1 MANKISVNVSC
12 LRNIRYIS
20 RKRCLI
26 KRYGSIPTRFMEQKG
41 NMKLYSFDEVKGE
54 FLGKVGAAERDEQER
69 KVEEAPHAYRI
80 GEAIKKARLKQNLTQ
95 EQLGASIGVQKAQIS
110 RMERGYSISIPTMS
124 RVFKALGIATAT
136 LDLGVAGKVALW

>member
-1 MANKISVNVSC
+1 
-12 LRNIRYIS
+12 
-20 RKRCLI
+20 
-26 KRYGSIPTRFMEQKG
+26 MEQKG
-41 NMKLYSFDEVKGE
+41 NMKLYSFNEVKDE
-54 FLGKVGAAERDEQER
+54 FLGKVGTAERDEYER
-69 KVEEAPHAYRI
+69 KVEEALHAYRI
-80 GEAIKKARLKQNLTQ
+80 GEAIKKARLRKNLTQ